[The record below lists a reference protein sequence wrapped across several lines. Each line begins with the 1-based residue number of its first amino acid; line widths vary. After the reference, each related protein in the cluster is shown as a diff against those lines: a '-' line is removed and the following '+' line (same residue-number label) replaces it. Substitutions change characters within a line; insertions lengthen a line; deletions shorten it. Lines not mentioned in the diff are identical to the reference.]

1 MARVSSRLLWKT
13 RYAPPDEQREG
24 ERGISS
30 CFYGQGRILDGDIWL
45 TMDAQPRPLAAIDL
59 IHKQPVRWT
68 QKKVVSCDGGGG
80 PLGHPRIFINTDKPQ
95 ICACTYCGVPY
106 VSSRHRYAR
115 VSTMLTTARHTSTTA
130 STSKACPPHLTL
142 SRPLTT
148 RLLFLPLISRP

>member
-1 MARVSSRLLWKT
+1 MHRRMSKEKEARNIELFLW
-13 RYAPPDEQREG
+13 ARENWRTG
-24 ERGISS
+24 MGH
-30 CFYGQGRILDGDIWL
+30 WL

-106 VSSRHRYAR
+106 VSSRHR
-115 VSTMLTTARHTSTTA
+115 
-130 STSKACPPHLTL
+130 
-142 SRPLTT
+142 
-148 RLLFLPLISRP
+148 